1 MEKNVIFRKFE
12 VIGTTKDEAKAQTT
26 LNLRVDATQSYKKW
40 AEKNAVTPEKQVEWM
55 KQYLHDKKFD
65 MPNDGAYIVI
75 QSAVRDTRERPYQIE
90 DIKHDAKTHSPEH
103 FYVLRDENVEI
114 MKEGG
119 MILLLTA
126 KPETIFQRVRYSK
139 DRPILNGHMNVE
151 YIAELMN
158 KRNPRYTSVADII
171 IETDDKEID
180 QIVTEI
186 EQALKK

>member
-65 MPNDGAYIVI
+65 MPNDGAFIVI

-103 FYVLRDENVEI
+103 FYVLRDDAGNEVGREKTKQAAKDAAKKFITAEKRSVKAFHEWNP
-114 MKEGG
+114 KEKNALAFVGKYTPSKG
-119 MILLLTA
+119 QQDCKLLVFGF
-126 KPETIFQRVRYSK
+126 EVV
-139 DRPILNGHMNVE
+139 D
-151 YIAELMN
+151 
-158 KRNPRYTSVADII
+158 
-171 IETDDKEID
+171 
-180 QIVTEI
+180 
-186 EQALKK
+186 